1 MDIKSNIINALK
13 EVISKEIG
21 KELDIK
27 LDKTPNLELGDYS
40 VNICFRLAKELK
52 KNPKIIAEELV
63 DKLKSM
69 NIEGVKEI
77 KAVNGYINFYIDYN
91 KFAKNLVEEIDKK
104 GENYGRGDKKPIKII
119 LEHTSANPNG
129 PLHIGHLRNAIIGD
143 CLKRI
148 LEFYGYEVETHYYV
162 NDMGRQM
169 ALVVYGID
177 LFGLNKDKKKDHAI
191 AEVYIKINKYLEEH
205 PEEDEKINELMREY
219 EDALEN
225 NEDNEITKKFEFAVN
240 YALDG
245 IKETLNNL
253 NIKHDI
259 FVWESSYVRN
269 GLVKEVINRLI
280 ETGKVI
286 KEDTYMLD
294 LSDFG
299 IEKKM
304 VLARANGTS
313 LYSTRDIAYHLDKL
327 SKCDIGID
335 VLGADHKLTAEMV
348 KSALK
353 LLGSKVPEVIF
364 YEFISLPEGSMST
377 RRGRF
382 ISADELLEEA
392 IKRAKEE
399 CNKRGVEEDIA
410 YDIGLGA
417 VRYNIA
423 RISPEKPMVF
433 KWEEALDFEKVG
445 CPFIQYAHARCCSIL
460 KEAENKGIKD
470 EAIFDYEL
478 TKEEKE
484 LIKMLDE
491 FKEIIKECAE
501 HRKVHV
507 LANYLLELAK
517 VFNRFYANC
526 PILLTKVDENVK
538 KSRLTLVKSTKTVLE
553 TGLGLLGIRCPGR
566 M

>member
-13 EVISKEIG
+13 EVISKEIC
-21 KELDIK
+21 KEIDIK

-63 DKLKSM
+63 DKLKAM

-91 KFAKNLVEEIDKK
+91 KFAKNLMEEIDKK
-104 GENYGRGDKKPIKII
+104 GNNYGRGDKKSIKII

-148 LEFYGYEVETHYYV
+148 LEFYGYDVETHYYV

-169 ALVVYGID
+169 ALVVYGIE
-177 LFGLNKDKKKDHAI
+177 LFGLDKEKKKDHAI
-191 AEVYIKINKYLEEH
+191 AETYVKINKYLEEH
-205 PEEDEKINELMREY
+205 PEEEEKILELMRKY

-245 IKETLNNL
+245 IKETLKNL
-253 NIKHDI
+253 NIKHDT

-269 GLVKEVINRLI
+269 GMVKKVIEKLM

-286 KEDTYMLD
+286 KEETYMLD

-348 KSALK
+348 KAALK

-382 ISADELLEEA
+382 ISTDELLEEA

-399 CNKRGVEEDIA
+399 CNKRGVEENIA

-433 KWEEALDFEKVG
+433 RWEEALDFEKVG

-460 KEAENKGIKD
+460 KEAENKGVKD
-470 EAIFDYEL
+470 EAVFNYEL
-478 TKEEKE
+478 TSEEKE

-491 FKEIIKECAE
+491 FKDIIKESAE
-501 HRKVHV
+501 SRRVHI

-517 VFNRFYANC
+517 AFNRFYANC
-526 PILLTKVDENVK
+526 PILMTKVDDDVK
-538 KSRLTLVKSTKTVLE
+538 KSRLKLVKSTKTVLE
-553 TGLGLLGIRCPGR
+553 TGLELLGINCPGR